1 MKRGSGQDRVL
12 HAGSSDSEDDEP
24 SGGTLG
30 TSPELEEA
38 LREAAAA
45 VPDPAPREP
54 KPAGAAPAEAGEV
67 LLDQALEAPAEGEL
81 ARVREELATAHDRL
95 LRMQADF
102 ENFRKRAQREREDAL
117 AYGTQIL
124 VKDLLSVVDNLARAI
139 EHARK
144 SEGGDL
150 EGLLQG
156 VELVRREL
164 DALLVKHHV
173 QEVEALGKTFN
184 PALHEAMAQIPNAGV
199 DPNTIVE
206 VLQKGYRL
214 RERLIRP
221 ARVIVARSPD
231 VPVAGEETSEGS

>member
-1 MKRGSGQDRVL
+1 VKRGSDQDRKP
-12 HAGSSDSEDDEP
+12 DPEDEE
-24 SGGTLG
+24 SGGALG
-30 TSPELEEA
+30 PSPELEAA

-45 VPDPAPREP
+45 VPDPEPVREP
-54 KPAGAAPAEAGEV
+54 GEV
-67 LLDQALEAPAEGEL
+67 LLEQPVEGETSAEV
-81 ARVREELATAHDRL
+81 ARLREELAGAHDRL

-102 ENFRKRAQREREDAL
+102 ENFRKRAQRDREEA
-117 AYGTQIL
+117 AQYGAQIL

-139 EHARK
+139 DHARK

-164 DALLVKHHV
+164 DAMLVKHHV

-184 PALHEAMAQIPNAGV
+184 PALHEAMAQLPNPTVAP
-199 DPNTIVE
+199 DTIVE

-214 RERLIRP
+214 RERLLRP

-231 VPVAGEETSEGS
+231 VPAAGEGTPEQS

>member
-1 MKRGSGQDRVL
+1 MRRGGDPRSPEAEPEG
-12 HAGSSDSEDDEP
+12 EEP

-30 TSPELEEA
+30 PSPELEEA

-45 VPDPAPREP
+45 VPDPAPAREP
-54 KPAGAAPAEAGEV
+54 
-67 LLDQALEAPAEGEL
+67 GEL
-81 ARVREELATAHDRL
+81 MLEQPVEGASAEEFGRLREELAAGHDRL

-102 ENFRKRAQREREDAL
+102 ENFRKRAQRDREEAL
-117 AYGTQIL
+117 QFGAQIL

-164 DALLVKHHV
+164 DAVLAKHHV
-173 QEVEALGKTFN
+173 QEVEALGQTFN
-184 PALHEAMAQIPNAGV
+184 PALHEAMAQLPNASV
-199 DPNTIVE
+199 APDTIVE
-206 VLQKGYRL
+206 VLQKGYQL

-221 ARVIVARSPD
+221 ARVIVAREPD
-231 VPVAGEETSEGS
+231 ATDAGGESSGAE